1 MKSFK
6 EVEAARRAY
15 HRDGALN
22 SVHRS
27 SLTVPEI
34 EGSQATIS
42 FINHFLLKRNY
53 PNVGCRITALDP
65 SGHRIESRL
74 LKVDEPRVY
83 TVPLSGM
90 VSEPV
95 NGYLI
100 EFFAAENLFIPF
112 PAVMVNHH
120 GPQHH
125 NSVHAYNR
133 ILNDVFEDD
142 AINANS
148 VSEASIDV
156 HIDETTDTFAV
167 FTAGPQPCHGK
178 LEIEL
183 MTASGEHS
191 AEIALEVPRLCSREI
206 SLRKTF
212 PDLPPTTS
220 GTLKLKQ
227 PSQFLFYGRM
237 LTGMRRKDD
246 AFSANHSY
254 YDSSASLEYWN
265 DDQPS
270 LRLYPFFQRIDNKV
284 RMYPIMSPGRLKVGI
299 EMYDRNG
306 STLATTDAGSV
317 QSPSARPLDFSVN
330 QLCDAAGIDHSD
342 VAAFLVRAAPE
353 GGKTPTRVNHQLVHG
368 SLSADN
374 LNASVNVSLT
384 NPNVFIPKGKTG
396 FAWGQIPV
404 GSTVESVLG
413 IVGNSPQGNGAILDV
428 TLYDEQGS
436 LGTRAFELKEA
447 AAIHINAAEIDTW
460 RKRDNTDTDDI
471 SYVWYTATAKRPDL
485 TGYVVTHHTASGHFS
500 GEHSF

>member
-53 PNVGCRITALDP
+53 PNVGCRITALDR

-74 LKVDEPRVY
+74 LNIDEPRVY

-90 VSEPV
+90 VSKPV
-95 NGYLI
+95 GGYLV

-120 GPQHH
+120 GPHHH

-142 AINANS
+142 AINADS

-156 HIDETTDTFAV
+156 HVDEATDTFAV
-167 FTAGPQPCHGK
+167 FTAGPQPCNGK
-178 LEIEL
+178 LKVEL
-183 MTASGEHS
+183 TTASGKHS
-191 AEIALEVPRLCSREI
+191 AEIALEVARLCSQEI
-206 SLRKTF
+206 SLRRTF
-212 PDLPPTTS
+212 PNLPPTIS

-237 LTGMRRKDD
+237 LTGNRRNDD
-246 AFSANHSY
+246 TFSANHSY

-270 LRLYPFFQRIDNKV
+270 LRLYPFFRHIDNKV
-284 RMYPIMSPGRLKVGI
+284 RMYPIMSPGRLKIGI
-299 EMYDRNG
+299 EAYDRDG
-306 STLATTDAGSV
+306 STLATIDAGSIS
-317 QSPSARPLDFSVN
+317 SPSGQPLDFSVN
-330 QLCDAAGIDHSD
+330 QLCDAAGINHGD
-342 VAAFLVRAAPE
+342 VTAFLVRATPE
-353 GGKTPTRVNHQLVHG
+353 GGKTPTRVNHQLVHS
-368 SLSADN
+368 SLSAKS

-384 NPNVFIPKGKTG
+384 NANVFIPKGKTG

-404 GSTVESVLG
+404 GSAVESILG
-413 IVGNSPQGNGAILDV
+413 IVGNSPRGDGATLDV
-428 TLYDEQGS
+428 TLYDEQGT
-436 LGTRAFELKEA
+436 LGTRAFKLTEA
-447 AAIHINAAEIDTW
+447 AAVHIDTAEIDSW
-460 RKRDNTDTDDI
+460 RQRDDTDTGDI

-485 TGYVVTHHTASGHFS
+485 TGYVVTRHLASGHFS